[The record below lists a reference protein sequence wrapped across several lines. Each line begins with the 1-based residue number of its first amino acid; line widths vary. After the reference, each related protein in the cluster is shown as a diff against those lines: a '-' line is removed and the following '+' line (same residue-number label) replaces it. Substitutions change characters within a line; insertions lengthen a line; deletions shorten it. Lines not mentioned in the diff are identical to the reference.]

1 MPRYMDAYWVYCFY
15 RDFSVRNPLKIPME
29 TKAWAKGSPELVEFG
44 VRVGEMEKVVEIGV
58 VMKPRKV
65 QESSLALQV
74 SYRRKSSAKGI

>member
-44 VRVGEMEKVVEIGV
+44 VRVGELGSPWWKYRGRNETQKGS
-58 VMKPRKV
+58 RKF
-65 QESSLALQV
+65 L
-74 SYRRKSSAKGI
+74 GIASIVLKKE